1 MQGEIF
7 NRLFSAAD
15 TNKLSGMEQVAYQ
28 KSLAE
33 YSDVRLMMDYSRK
46 EGEERGVRKGIR
58 KGIVKGREQ
67 GLISVAKAGLKE
79 GLSVEMVAKLTGL
92 TIRQVKSLALSIS

>member
-1 MQGEIF
+1 V
-7 NRLFSAAD
+7 LFSAAD
-15 TNKLSGMEQVAYQ
+15 TNKLNDMEQLAYQ

-46 EGEERGVRKGIR
+46 EGEERGVRKGI
-58 KGIVKGREQ
+58 IQ
-67 GLISVAKAGLKE
+67 GLQQGITSVAKAGLKE

-92 TIRQVKSLALSIS
+92 TTQQVKALARSRSTP